1 MEGLKQAVTDMKA
14 DDISVELS
22 AHQEGQRS
30 SASFRLRAYRNGR
43 KIVDES
49 RDEDDLVQIEVRLDL
64 AGRHQV
70 AMVDRVEGAAHD
82 ADPLDRTAPAGRVFR
97 HPGIV
102 AAQPPKP
109 G

>member
-49 RDEDDLVQIEVRLDL
+49 RDEDDL
-64 AGRHQV
+64 GR
-70 AMVDRVEGAAHD
+70 E
-82 ADPLDRTAPAGRVFR
+82 
-97 HPGIV
+97 
-102 AAQPPKP
+102 
-109 G
+109 